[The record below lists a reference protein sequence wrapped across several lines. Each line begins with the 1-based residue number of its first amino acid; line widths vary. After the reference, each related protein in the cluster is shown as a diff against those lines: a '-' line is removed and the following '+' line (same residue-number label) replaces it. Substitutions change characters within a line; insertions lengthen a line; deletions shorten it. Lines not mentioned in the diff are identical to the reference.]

1 MGQALC
7 AITLGAACSLRLYDE
22 IGSIEVGKSA
32 DFAVLEQNHS
42 DVEPKAL
49 RDVPVLSTLLDGKMN
64 LN

>member
-1 MGQALC
+1 MGEALY

-49 RDVPVLSTLLDGKMN
+49 RDVPLQSTLKYVTMN